1 MQYRFNGAKFSHGL
15 LSKLGNPRIVDQ
27 SRQAYSI
34 ALCIWYATFCSDWQP
49 TEHSVSCYVFDWQGC
64 ILIRQSYQVALPRYE
79 MLDTPPLGLR
89 CDWQPTEHSV
99 SCYVF
104 DQQGCILI
112 RQSYQVA
119 LPWYEM
125 LDTPPLG
132 LHGAD
137 PIMYSFA

>member
-1 MQYRFNGAKFSHGL
+1 MQYHFNGAKFSQGW

-27 SRQAYSI
+27 SQQAYSI
-34 ALCIWYATFCSDWQP
+34 ALCIWYSTFCSDCQP
-49 TEHSVSCYVFDWQGC
+49 TEH
-64 ILIRQSYQVALPRYE
+64 
-79 MLDTPPLGLR
+79 T
-89 CDWQPTEHSV
+89 V

-112 RQSYQVA
+112 GQSYQVA
-119 LPWYEM
+119 LLWYEM
-125 LDTPPLG
+125 LDTPLLG